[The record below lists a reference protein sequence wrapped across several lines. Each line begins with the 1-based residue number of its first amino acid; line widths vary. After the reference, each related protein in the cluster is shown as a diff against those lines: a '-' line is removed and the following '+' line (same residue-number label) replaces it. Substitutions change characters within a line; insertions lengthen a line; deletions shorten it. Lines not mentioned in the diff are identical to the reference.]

1 FLLEKF
7 PNATFSILDGAGH
20 MLQIEKRKIVQ
31 ELIKDWLIRS
41 NPVCELS
48 E

>member
-1 FLLEKF
+1 
-7 PNATFSILDGAGH
+7 AGH

-31 ELIKDWLIRS
+31 GLIKDWLIRS
-41 NPVCELS
+41 NSVCKSS